1 MEQKPVDTFMTDW
14 PFEDPR
20 NVAIITVRQ
29 IVREGAPI
37 LYVTHD
43 ADDGAW
49 QFLPGFDVVVEDAL
63 VLALSE
69 IVDLDP
75 SVADLANLPFGWE
88 AHRSCAGD
96 PWTRKPRPWLGP
108 VPPLSD

>member
-1 MEQKPVDTFMTDW
+1 MIDW

-20 NVAIITVRQ
+20 NVSTITVRQ

-37 LYVTHD
+37 LYVTRD
-43 ADDGAW
+43 SDDGAW
-49 QFLPGFDVVVEDAL
+49 QFLPGGDVTVEDAL

-75 SVADLANLPFGWE
+75 TVAELANLPAGWE
-88 AHRSCAGD
+88 AYRKCAGD
-96 PWTRKPRPWLGP
+96 PWIRKPRPWLGP
-108 VPPLSD
+108 VPPRSD